1 MLCHCLRSL
10 SIALG
15 DGGKKQNKDEKIGSY
30 RIIVVN
36 SGTLSVDFRFIL
48 RRSTGGINSDG
59 LKRGTYHLV
68 NRKTGIF
75 I

>member
-48 RRSTGGINSDG
+48 RP
-59 LKRGTYHLV
+59 
-68 NRKTGIF
+68 
-75 I
+75 